1 MVKKFLL
8 AFLIIMFLI
17 FIYSYYQKRNPVINK
32 IFNLQK
38 EQNNKSNGVT
48 VQPTSLQQKTINDLK
63 EIFLQVDEPK
73 NNITVANQAIT
84 ITGKTIPN
92 GFVFVNDQEFK
103 ADSKGNFSTT
113 VILEEGENY
122 ILVVVS
128 DDLGNSAEK
137 DIVVN
142 LESTQ

>member
-17 FIYSYYQKRNPVINK
+17 FIYSYYQKRNPAINK

-38 EQNNKSNGVT
+38 EQNNKSGGVT
-48 VQPTSLQQKTINDLK
+48 VQPTNLQQKTANDLK
-63 EIFLQVDEPK
+63 AIFLQINEPK
-73 NNITVANQAIT
+73 DNITVTNQAIT
-84 ITGKTIPN
+84 IIGKTIPN

-103 ADSKGNFSTT
+103 ADSNGNFSTT

-137 DIVVN
+137 DIIVN

>member
-1 MVKKFLL
+1 MVKKFFL

-38 EQNNKSNGVT
+38 EQNNKSGGVT
-48 VQPTSLQQKTINDLK
+48 VQPTNLQQKTANDLK

-73 NNITVANQAIT
+73 NNITVNNPI
-84 ITGKTIPN
+84 INISGKTIPN
-92 GFVFVNDQEFK
+92 AFIFINEQELK
-103 ADSKGNFSTT
+103 ADINGNFTT
-113 VILEEGENY
+113 ATTLEEGENY
-122 ILVVVS
+122 ILIVAS

-137 DIVVN
+137 DIIVN

>member
-1 MVKKFLL
+1 MVKKFFL

-17 FIYSYYQKRNPVINK
+17 FIYSYYQKRNPAINK
-32 IFNLQK
+32 IFDLQK
-38 EQNNKSNGVT
+38 EQNNKSGGVT
-48 VQPTSLQQKTINDLK
+48 VQPTNLQQKTANDLK
-63 EIFLQVDEPK
+63 AIFLQVNEPK

-84 ITGKTIPN
+84 IIGKTIPN
-92 GFVFVNDQEFK
+92 GFVFVNNQEFK
-103 ADSKGNFSTT
+103 ADSNGNFSTT

-128 DDLGNSAEK
+128 DDYGNSAEK

>member
-17 FIYSYYQKRNPVINK
+17 FIYSYYQKRNPAINK

-38 EQNNKSNGVT
+38 EQNNKSGGVT
-48 VQPTSLQQKTINDLK
+48 VQPTNLQQKTANDLI
-63 EIFLQVDEPK
+63 EIFLQVDQPK
-73 NNITVANQAIT
+73 TNSTVTNLGI
-84 ITGKTIPN
+84 IVSGKTIAN
-92 GFVFVNDQEFK
+92 AFVFINEQELK

-113 VILEEGENY
+113 IILEEGENY

-137 DIVVN
+137 DIIVN